1 MLLLQ
6 GEDESD
12 VSAPEM
18 LTHHRGGHR
27 RPQPRHMGPAYDVA
41 SHHRGGH
48 RAAHRGIPEHYPQAA
63 LHMAHPRDQEEEED
77 SGASEADLLCSE
89 VLSESHDEGS
99 EAGSEE
105 MYARQYYRASKVTPH
120 TQSPSQ
126 EHPSLVSYSSY
137 NFLLGKGQTCSQHII
152 GLLGNAHMGSASS
165 CDQAWD
171 LPCPKPWQSIS
182 TSK

>member
-1 MLLLQ
+1 MLFLQ

-41 SHHRGGH
+41 PHHRGGH
-48 RAAHRGIPEHYPQAA
+48 RAAHRGIPEHYPQAT

-89 VLSESHDEGS
+89 VLCESHDEGS

-105 MYARQYYRASKVTPH
+105 MYARRYYRASKVLPPH
-120 TQSPSQ
+120 TTHTTTLQ
-126 EHPSLVSYSSY
+126 ELPCLTHATVAISSSY
-137 NFLLGKGQTCSQHII
+137 DSLMNKVKHVSR
-152 GLLGNAHMGSASS
+152 
-165 CDQAWD
+165 
-171 LPCPKPWQSIS
+171 K
-182 TSK
+182 

>member
-1 MLLLQ
+1 MSCLLLPQ

-27 RPQPRHMGPAYDVA
+27 RPQPRHMAPAYDVIP
-41 SHHRGGH
+41 HHRGGGH

-63 LHMAHPRDQEEEED
+63 LHMAHPRDQEEED

-105 MYARQYYRASKVTPH
+105 LYARRYHRGAQVTQPPP
-120 TQSPSQ
+120 SPTLQKSSDVISHEVMSSTGSIDNLSTAFVDPQ
-126 EHPSLVSYSSY
+126 PGGSPFNHLVEP
-137 NFLLGKGQTCSQHII
+137 FRR
-152 GLLGNAHMGSASS
+152 
-165 CDQAWD
+165 
-171 LPCPKPWQSIS
+171 
-182 TSK
+182 

>member
-1 MLLLQ
+1 MFPLQ

-41 SHHRGGH
+41 PHHRGGH

-63 LHMAHPRDQEEEED
+63 LHMAHPRNQEEEED

-105 MYARQYYRASKVTPH
+105 MYARRYYRASKVTPPCTSH
-120 TQSPSQ
+120 TLTLRELLCPAHPTGATPSPL
-126 EHPSLVSYSSY
+126 ESLM
-137 NFLLGKGQTCSQHII
+137 NKGE
-152 GLLGNAHMGSASS
+152 S
-165 CDQAWD
+165 C
-171 LPCPKPWQSIS
+171 L
-182 TSK
+182 